1 MQWETRTQI
10 WLYPGEK
17 ASWHFVTI
25 PKKVSAAIKAMTEGM
40 RSPMGSVRV
49 SVTIKKETWKTSLFP
64 AKDKTYLLPIKADV
78 RKKAKIG
85 VGDTVSLKIA
95 LEG

>member
-1 MQWETRTQI
+1 MRTKV
-10 WLYPGEK
+10 WLWSAEK
-17 ASWHFVTI
+17 ASWHFVTL
-25 PKKVSAAIKAMTEGM
+25 PKKVSASIKAMTEGM

-49 SVTIKKETWKTSLFP
+49 AVTIKRETWKTSLFP
-64 AKDKTYLLPIKADV
+64 AKQAGAYVLPIKAEV

-85 VGDTVSLKIA
+85 AGDTVGLTIE